1 MSLNDSGLIQYFLLN
16 PVRTTNLMNVLDRV
30 WEHVYSRGK
39 FVLKASHWFRNVHWD
54 IVVVKSY
61 RTTNNI
67 KFYKIVFNVTLLM
80 QGIKSFIFQPHFHAR
95 RSRDL

>member
-16 PVRTTNLMNVLDRV
+16 PV
-30 WEHVYSRGK
+30 
-39 FVLKASHWFRNVHWD
+39 
-54 IVVVKSY
+54 

-80 QGIKSFIFQPHFHAR
+80 QGIKSFIFQPHFMLEGHVTCN
-95 RSRDL
+95 

>member
-16 PVRTTNLMNVLDRV
+16 PVRT
-30 WEHVYSRGK
+30 
-39 FVLKASHWFRNVHWD
+39 
-54 IVVVKSY
+54 
-61 RTTNNI
+61 NNI
-67 KFYKIVFNVTLLM
+67 KFDKIVFNVTLLM